1 MQKLY
6 LEYPEIEEI
15 KANIISRRVQ
25 DNNTQIILDRTIFMP
40 KTSYLL
46 EDKGSILDLE
56 ILSVDEKRDNIIH
69 LVKGKPHKSE
79 VVLKLDM
86 ENRLKNL
93 SYNTAYIIFKIVM
106 GVFYNF
112 KDIKLQLSEERA
124 VLKISEFYDKL
135 DISLIED
142 QVNFIIAKALPIDN
156 KQGITSIAPLG
167 EVVNNNLC
175 FDNTSRVRALK
186 ITNTESFGN
195 DLEVEFLAADDIL
208 N

>member
-46 EDKGSILDLE
+46 EDKGNILDLE

-195 DLEVEFLAADDIL
+195 ELEVEFLAADDIL

>member
-6 LEYPEIEEI
+6 LDYPEIKEI
-15 KANIISRRVQ
+15 KANIVSRRVK

-56 ILSVDEKRDNIIH
+56 ILSVDEKKDNIIH
-69 LVKGKPHKSE
+69 LVKGKPNKSE
-79 VVLKLDM
+79 VILKLDM
-86 ENRLKNL
+86 ENRIKNL

-124 VLKISEFYDKL
+124 VLKISEFYDKI

-156 KQGITSIAPLG
+156 KQGITSIDPLG

-186 ITNTESFGN
+186 IIDTETFGN
-195 DLEVEFLAADDIL
+195 DLEIEFLAADDIL

>member
-93 SYNTAYIIFKIVM
+93 SYNTAYIIFKVVM

>member
-93 SYNTAYIIFKIVM
+93 SYNTAYIIFKVVM

-156 KQGITSIAPLG
+156 KQGITSISPLG

>member
-15 KANIISRRVQ
+15 KANIISRRIQ

-40 KTSYLL
+40 KNSYLL

-56 ILSVDEKRDNIIH
+56 ILSIDEKRDNIIH
-69 LVKGKPHKSE
+69 LVKGKPNKSE
-79 VVLKLDM
+79 VILKLNM
-86 ENRLKNL
+86 KNRMKNL

-124 VLKISEFYDKL
+124 ILKISEFYDKL

-142 QVNFIIAKALPIDN
+142 QVNFIIAKALPIYN

-167 EVVNNNLC
+167 EVINNNLC
-175 FDNTSRVRALK
+175 FDNTSKVRAFK
-186 ITNTESFGN
+186 IIHSETFGTDIEIEFIAGN
-195 DLEVEFLAADDIL
+195 DIL
-208 N
+208 Y